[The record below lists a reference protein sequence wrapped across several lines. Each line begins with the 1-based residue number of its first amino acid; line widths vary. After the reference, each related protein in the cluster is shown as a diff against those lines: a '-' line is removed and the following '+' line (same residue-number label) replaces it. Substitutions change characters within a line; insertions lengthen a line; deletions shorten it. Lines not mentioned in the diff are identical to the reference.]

1 MRFRRQPILARFRD
15 HVDSVRAPLHCDG
28 HSNPMHV
35 LNRATTFA
43 LPLRRIALLTFVL
56 AACAGST
63 PTPAAAPP
71 LSIESGSIAVVVP
84 PPADWVDSVLAS
96 LSIREK
102 AAQMVWPT
110 VYGDYSS
117 SDSPQWE
124 LLRRLIDE
132 ERVGGF
138 TVSVGSPVEIAVKLG
153 AMQRASRVPL
163 LFGAD
168 FEFGAGY
175 RARGG
180 WFLPNAI
187 DLGGAVV
194 FPPQMALGATGD
206 TALAYEQ
213 GRVTAI
219 EGRALGVHVA
229 YAPILDVNNNPANP
243 VINTRSYGEDPAL
256 AARLGA
262 AFVRGLQ
269 EHGMIATGKHFPGHG
284 DTEVNSHLALPVVG
298 VTRARLDSVELVPF
312 RASIAAGVGA
322 MMTFHGSMP
331 ALDSTGVPGTL
342 SRRVLG
348 DLLRGELDFN
358 GVVISDA
365 MDMRGVLDKYGAVEA
380 AIRAVEAGTDVLIQP
395 VDARQTID
403 AVVQGVSSGRYDE
416 ARIDA
421 SVRRLLEAKRRVG
434 LDRRRSVPIDSV
446 RFVVGD
452 SDHVAVARAI
462 AERSI
467 TLVRDSLNQ
476 LPLSKLPRSRRV
488 LSITLARRTDLVAG
502 TAFDSELRRHFSTVR
517 SELVNADA
525 PSTAEWERLLRLARP
540 SDVVIVSSYVSHAWN
555 ATSAAA
561 PREFA
566 NFVKDLV
573 KLRRKPIVVSL
584 GNPYLLQQIP
594 GVPAY
599 VIGWSGIGASQR
611 AAARALL
618 GSHAITGRLPIRIP
632 PRTSIGA
639 GLMRGVDSA
648 STRASDVRR

>member
-1 MRFRRQPILARFRD
+1 MHLPNRVPTYARALA
-15 HVDSVRAPLHCDG
+15 
-28 HSNPMHV
+28 
-35 LNRATTFA
+35 
-43 LPLRRIALLTFVL
+43 LTAFV
-56 AACAGST
+56 ACAGST

-71 LSIESGSIAVVVP
+71 VSTDSGSVAVVP
-84 PPADWVDSVLAS
+84 PRAPADWVDSVLGS
-96 LSIREK
+96 LSLREK

-110 VYGDYSS
+110 VFGDYSS

-124 LLRRLIDE
+124 TLRRLIQE

-138 TVSVGSPVEIAVKLG
+138 TVSVGSPVEIAVKLD
-153 AMQRASRVPL
+153 AMQRMSRVPL
-163 LFGAD
+163 VFGAD

-180 WFLPNAI
+180 WFLPNGI

-206 TALAYEQ
+206 TSLAYEQ
-213 GRVTAI
+213 GRVTAL

-298 VTRARLDSVELVPF
+298 VSRARLDTVELVPF
-312 RASIAAGVGA
+312 RASVAAGVGA
-322 MMTFHGSMP
+322 IMTFHGAMP
-331 ALDSTGVPGTL
+331 ALDSTGAPGTL

-348 DLLRGELDFN
+348 DLLRGELDFD

-380 AIRAVEAGTDVLIQP
+380 AIRAVEAGADVLIQP
-395 VDARQTID
+395 LDARQTID

-446 RFVVGD
+446 RFAVGD
-452 SDHVAVARAI
+452 SDHVAIARTI

-467 TLVRDSLNQ
+467 TLVRDSLKQ
-476 LPLSKLPRSRRV
+476 LPLSRLPRSRRV
-488 LSITLARRTDLVAG
+488 LSISLARRADLAAG
-502 TAFDSELRRHFSTVR
+502 GAFDAELRRHFSTVR

-525 PSTAEWERLLRLARP
+525 PANAEWERLLRVARS

-555 ATSAAA
+555 ATSADA
-561 PREFA
+561 PKEFA
-566 NFVKDLV
+566 NFVTALV
-573 KLRRKPIVVSL
+573 TARKRPIVVSL
-584 GNPYLLQQIP
+584 GNPYLLQQMR

-599 VIGWSGIGASQR
+599 VIAWSGIGASQR

-618 GSHAITGRLPIRIP
+618 GANAITGRLPIRIP
-632 PRTSIGA
+632 PSTSIGA

-648 STRASDVRR
+648 SARTSGAQR